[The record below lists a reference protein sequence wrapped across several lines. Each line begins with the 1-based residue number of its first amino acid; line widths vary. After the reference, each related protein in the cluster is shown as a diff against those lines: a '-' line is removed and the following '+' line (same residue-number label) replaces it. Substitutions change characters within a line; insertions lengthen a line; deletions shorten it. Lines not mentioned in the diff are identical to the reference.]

1 MQEGVVG
8 LHSVVSPKYIAY
20 FVSFRGVRPNEVQ
33 GGQACPELVE
43 GGNLRNR
50 DCHGASPLA
59 KTRTGYKIA
68 APFGLATTRSL
79 RTFGIPERGVS
90 ILLTASE
97 TGQLFRLRYAGD
109 LRATATLRSGQL
121 QDSGRL
127 LWHCH
132 RCASRQ
138 LCLLLPPRWNRIQS
152 RPACPY
158 AKASDRTQL
167 GPA

>member
-1 MQEGVVG
+1 MREGVVS
-8 LHSVVSPKYIAY
+8 LPSVVSLKYIAY

-33 GGQACPELVE
+33 GGQACPEPAE
-43 GGNLRNR
+43 GWESRRN
-50 DCHGASPLA
+50 CGARLSE
-59 KTRTGYKIA
+59 IA
-68 APFGLATTRSL
+68 APFGLATTRTL

-90 ILLTASE
+90 ILLTTSE